1 VILSQLPAIRAFR
14 ITNINE
20 RRDILIRGEIMEDML
35 IRFWNNLI
43 GRPGG
48 PLSLRLFLQPLM
60 ASIFAI
66 RAALKDAREDR
77 PPYLWAIFRN
87 PAERRNL
94 LREGWKDV
102 GKIFVIA
109 ILIDLIY
116 QIIAFRWF
124 YPVESLV
131 LATIL
136 ALVPYALIRGPLSRI
151 MRRLGIPPRDQGAER

>member
-1 VILSQLPAIRAFR
+1 
-14 ITNINE
+14 
-20 RRDILIRGEIMEDML
+20 MEDIV
-35 IRFWNNLI
+35 IRFWNNMV

-48 PLSLRLFLQPLM
+48 PLSFRLILQPLM

-77 PPYLWAIFRN
+77 PAYLWAIFRN

-94 LREGWKDV
+94 LQEGWKEV
-102 GKIFVIA
+102 GKIFILA
-109 ILIDLIY
+109 ILIDLVY

-131 LATIL
+131 LAAIL
-136 ALVPYALIRGPLSRI
+136 ALVPYVLIRGPLSRI
-151 MRRLGIPPRDQGAER
+151 MRRCGIPARDQGAES

>member
-1 VILSQLPAIRAFR
+1 
-14 ITNINE
+14 
-20 RRDILIRGEIMEDML
+20 MEDFL
-35 IRFWNNLI
+35 TRFWNNLI

-48 PLSLRLFLQPLM
+48 PMAFRLILQPLM

-66 RAALKDAREDR
+66 RAAFKDAREDR
-77 PPYLWAIFRN
+77 RPYLWAVFRN
-87 PAERRNL
+87 PVKRRKL
-94 LREGWKDV
+94 LQEGWKDV
-102 GKIFVIA
+102 GKVFVLA

-136 ALVPYALIRGPLSRI
+136 ALVPYVLIRGPLSRKI
-151 MRRLGIPPRDQGAER
+151 RRRRIRAHDQGAES

>member
-1 VILSQLPAIRAFR
+1 
-14 ITNINE
+14 
-20 RRDILIRGEIMEDML
+20 MEDIF

-48 PLSLRLFLQPLM
+48 PLSFRLFLQPLM

-87 PAERRNL
+87 PIERRNL

-136 ALVPYALIRGPLSRI
+136 ALIPYVLIRGPLSRKI
-151 MRRLGIPPRDQGAER
+151 RRLRRRAHDQGSESQR

>member
-1 VILSQLPAIRAFR
+1 
-14 ITNINE
+14 
-20 RRDILIRGEIMEDML
+20 MEETL

-43 GRPGG
+43 ERPAG
-48 PLSLRLFLQPLM
+48 PLSFRLFIQPLM
-60 ASIFAI
+60 ASIFAV
-66 RAALKDAREDR
+66 RSGLKDAREDR

-87 PAERRNL
+87 PAARQNL

-109 ILIDLIY
+109 ILVDFIY

-136 ALVPYALIRGPLSRI
+136 ALVPYVLIRGPLCRLMQRRRI
-151 MRRLGIPPRDQGAER
+151 PTRDQGAES